1 MIKNKIKYADY
12 QKAIIF
18 CKLLLR
24 THEQFDTEIK
34 IIMDGLNLYEFE
46 EIEEDVILKENERLK
61 KEVQELNEYLNLYEP
76 EEDAIEQDL
85 EHWANKAI
93 QLEKENERLKKE
105 LNEYGKENKNNKNT

>member
-12 QKAIIF
+12 QKAFLF

-34 IIMDGLNLYEFE
+34 IIINGLNLYEF
-46 EIEEDVILKENERLK
+46 
-61 KEVQELNEYLNLYEP
+61 